1 MDRLTFR
8 VLVALRDGAADG
20 NGILERLQALDGRS
34 GPSLPTLYRCLRNLL
49 ERGWI
54 EVAGT
59 EDDGTPGRPRQIYR
73 LTDEGVEAVRS
84 EGRRLRDLSEAALR
98 EDPATGS
105 AGK

>member
-1 MDRLTFR
+1 MDHLTFH
-8 VLVALRDGAADG
+8 VLVALRDGAIDG
-20 NGILERLQALDGRS
+20 NLILERLQALEDHS
-34 GPSLPTLYRCLRNLL
+34 DPSLPTLYRCLRNLL

-73 LTDEGVEAVRS
+73 LTDEGAEAVRS
-84 EGRRLRDLSEAALR
+84 EGRRLRDLSELALR

-105 AGK
+105 AGE